1 MPPHGRDKL
10 SKIEDLKNKLFSRNY
25 QTKIEHRDNFSHQE
39 TKEVMDS
46 WAVKEKTFSDFGENF
61 FLKTSLFKKF
71 FIFSVIFFILALLY
85 GSYMFFAGGNTV
97 SNNNIDISILGN
109 SFTAGGEE
117 LPLQIGI
124 SNKNTLALDLVDLV
138 VEYPKS
144 SSGDLLGEVERIR
157 ESLGT
162 IPSGAI
168 RNENIKVILFGEQ
181 GSIRPIRITL
191 EYRVEGSNAIFVKE
205 KLYEV
210 NINSTPINIS
220 VDAPSEVSPN
230 QDISFGIKAILNATK
245 SASKILVKVDY
256 PVGFQFTSSQPAPSF
271 GNNVWSLGDLAPGAE
286 RNISIVGKMIDVFDG
301 EEKTFKIWSGSQS
314 KIDKSA
320 IDVVF
325 NSIGHIFAIK
335 KPFLEANFLLGG
347 VKQREYAI
355 DSKDVASAEIKWTN
369 NLETK
374 INDLQIRAKISGNAI
389 NRKSISPENGFY
401 DSTNDVIIW
410 DKNSNNDFREIN
422 PGQSGSVFFSFSPLS
437 LFSSSLGV
445 MSSPSIVVS
454 ISISGKQE
462 TSGFES
468 QELKNSDSSTI
479 KIISDVG
486 FANKALYYSGPFT
499 NTGPIP
505 PKAEKETTYT
515 IVWSLSNSSN
525 NILKGIVRSSLP
537 SWMRFIGPISPPSED
552 LTYNSFSREITWNVG
567 NIARGVG
574 ITGASKEVSFRIA
587 LLPSLKQVGTMPII
601 INDAIL
607 TGHDDFAN
615 VDIRVS
621 KPALYTSLTNDPN
634 FPQGGE
640 RVGE

>member
-46 WAVKEKTFSDFGENF
+46 WVVKEKSLSDFGENF
-61 FLKTSLFKKF
+61 FMKTSLFKKF
-71 FIFSVIFFILALLY
+71 FVFSVIFFILALLY

-144 SSGDLLGEVERIR
+144 SSGDLSGEVERIR

-181 GSIRPIRITL
+181 GSVRPIRITL

-230 QDISFGIKAILNATK
+230 QDISFGIKATLNATK
-245 SASKILVKVDY
+245 SASQILVKVDY
-256 PVGFQFTSSQPAPSF
+256 PVGFQFTSSQPTPSF

-286 RNISIVGKMIDVFDG
+286 RDISIVGKMIDVFDG

-314 KIDKSA
+314 QIDKSA

-325 NSIGHIFAIK
+325 NSLGHTFTIK

-355 DSKDVASAEIKWTN
+355 DSKDVASAEIRWTN

-401 DSTNDVIIW
+401 DSTNGVIIW
-410 DKNSNNDFREIN
+410 DKNSNNDFQEIN
-422 PGQSGSVFFSFSPLS
+422 PGQSGSVFFSFSSLS

-445 MSSPSIVVS
+445 MSNPSVIVS

-479 KIISDVG
+479 KVISDVG

-515 IVWSLSNSSN
+515 VVWSLSNSSN
-525 NILKGIVRSSLP
+525 NILKGIVHSSLP
-537 SWMRFIGPISPPSED
+537 SWVRFIGPISPPSED
-552 LTYNSFSREITWNVG
+552 LTYNSFSKEITWNVG

-615 VDIRVS
+615 VDIRVN

>member
-46 WAVKEKTFSDFGENF
+46 WVVKEKSLSDFGENF
-61 FLKTSLFKKF
+61 FMKTSLFKKF
-71 FIFSVIFFILALLY
+71 FVFSVIFFILALLY

-144 SSGDLLGEVERIR
+144 SSGDLSGEVERIR

-181 GSIRPIRITL
+181 GSVRPIRITL

-230 QDISFGIKAILNATK
+230 QDISFGIKATLNATK
-245 SASKILVKVDY
+245 SASQILVKVDY
-256 PVGFQFTSSQPAPSF
+256 PVGFQFTSSQPTPSF

-286 RNISIVGKMIDVFDG
+286 RDISIVGKMIDVFDG

-314 KIDKSA
+314 QIDKSA

-325 NSIGHIFAIK
+325 NSLGHTFTIK

-355 DSKDVASAEIKWTN
+355 DSKDVASAEIRWTN

-410 DKNSNNDFREIN
+410 DKNSNNDFQEIN
-422 PGQSGSVFFSFSPLS
+422 PGQSGSVFFSFSSLS

-445 MSSPSIVVS
+445 MSNPSVIVS

-479 KIISDVG
+479 KVISDVG

-515 IVWSLSNSSN
+515 VVWSLSNSSN
-525 NILKGIVRSSLP
+525 NILKGIVHSSLP
-537 SWMRFIGPISPPSED
+537 SWVRFIGPISPPSED
-552 LTYNSFSREITWNVG
+552 LTYNSFSKEITWNVG

-615 VDIRVS
+615 VDIRVN